1 MLSTDVVRIL
11 LLLLR
16 QVIDESQYSIT
27 DLRQLNILDELDP
40 EDHIIAT
47 YNLKAAQEFYRNQ
60 QCHSKLHYPVDGNI
74 YTPANIG
81 LKQTIDINKPIS
93 NATQQAI
100 NVLRLEGNFE
110 HIQTE
115 LALQLVDKT
124 RNAKV
129 SFSNRN

>member
-1 MLSTDVVRIL
+1 M
-11 LLLLR
+11 
-16 QVIDESQYSIT
+16 E
-27 DLRQLNILDELDP
+27 
-40 EDHIIAT
+40 
-47 YNLKAAQEFYRNQ
+47 
-60 QCHSKLHYPVDGNI
+60 I

-81 LKQTIDINKPIS
+81 LKQTIDIIKPIS